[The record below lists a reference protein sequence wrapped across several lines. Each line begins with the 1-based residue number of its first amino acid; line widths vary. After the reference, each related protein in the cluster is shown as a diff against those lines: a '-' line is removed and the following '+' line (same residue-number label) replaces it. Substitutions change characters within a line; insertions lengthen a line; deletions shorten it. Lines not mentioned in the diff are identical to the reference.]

1 MSGDWKERAKQQFRE
16 TRTRETLVSIPVPEW
31 STTVWY
37 WPAMTLAERREIFLL
52 AKSDGDNTVLDLE
65 AIAVT
70 LIVRARDAEGKRLFA
85 KAERF
90 ELLNDY
96 DPGVL
101 ARIVGEMTSA
111 EMDSETAEKK

>member
-1 MSGDWKERAKQQFRE
+1 MSGDWKERAKAQFRE
-16 TRTRETLVSIPVPEW
+16 ARTRETLVAIPVPEW
-31 STTVWY
+31 GTTVWY
-37 WPAMTLAERREIFLL
+37 WPAMTLGERREIFLL
-52 AKSDGDNTVLDLE
+52 AKSDGDNTILDLE

-70 LIVRARDAEGKRLFA
+70 MIVRARDADGKRLFA

-101 ARIVGEMTSA
+101 ARIVGAMQTA
-111 EMDSETAEKK
+111 ETDPETAQKN